1 MSRQLSITSAF
12 CAFTMALFAL
22 AAQAGLSGNAGE
34 TARDTAT
41 PFTAFEVG
49 R

>member
-22 AAQAGLSGNAGE
+22 AAQAGLSGHAGE
-34 TARDTAT
+34 TARETAA
-41 PFTAFEVG
+41 PFATFEAT